1 MMNRTVKRKW
11 LKARMALN
19 STVQKILDINRK
31 KQSLPFFEN
40 PRQQERV
47 INEELRILNRI
58 AEQQNKLIKRYENE
72 MEITR

>member
-11 LKARMALN
+11 LKARIALN

-72 MEITR
+72 KEVT